1 MYENSPRVKGVGLG
15 KEVYAPSDTEFPT
28 LGAVG
33 LTVAEKERQQCR
45 RC

>member
-28 LGAVG
+28 LGGCWAD
-33 LTVAEKERQQCR
+33 RS
-45 RC
+45 